1 MIDIDQMDGEKESSA
16 SEQKSG
22 PQEYSTKNP
31 VLIING
37 CADVGRLL
45 LLEQA
50 RRNCRAENEN
60 GTECKTAFFT
70 FQNTLVSAAEQQ
82 LEMEKTQNR
91 NLLIS
96 TVHACLQKIYG
107 VLVKNGTVQP
117 RRFPNQ
123 QLNGKNDKNDRL
135 MMIRQILCAHRE
147 KFGKHHLQELT
158 PDFWLEEFLWMK
170 QMNVWTGEAE
180 SYLLLSRKNR
190 GSSVFMSRMDR
201 IVAYQLFE
209 MYCHELE
216 TRGETDWEDVP
227 LLVIRNAA
235 AIPKRE
241 KFDCVL
247 VDEAQ
252 DLSLAEFTALS
263 MLYEK
268 DMMAVLDKRQRI
280 YERIWKLEQLQIDW
294 TSRPLIQPPRT
305 TRQIAALAESVC
317 QNGMSAGMPDKAQPV
332 LPQREG
338 SVPCLVHLKDRMA
351 EQRYLINLVKEYQKR
366 NPNLT
371 IGIITAGKQQ
381 ADLCGSW
388 LSSEGVEH
396 ERLQKDASYCVKTAG
411 IKVLTAFAAKGLE
424 FHCVIL
430 PMFEE
435 GNYPLPFA
443 GGDEEK
449 RRQFELRMRNLLYV
463 AMTRARTLL
472 TITWS
477 GANGSRFLQE
487 MDPALYRL
495 EGLPTDLS
503 GFSEMEN
510 NIERRSDLRLKTMG
524 GTAAAVDWS
533 RESTR
538 EVSGNAGQ
546 QTMDS
551 GRKVRVG
558 FVQYHSQSKPNS
570 VQIQDTCMHTE
581 TYVRQRQENRPQER
595 AARGRISTGHG
606 KAPYCQ
612 ENGSQEAAQIRSMEA
627 VQWLEAIS
635 GAEKGKYAGIQA
647 GDALRRVVS
656 GYGVWC
662 KARDSVFESGTRE
675 DREWMALIWPQFITS
690 VTEQHLELF
699 EMDPGKKT
707 QYLSV
712 FLEKVFHLSFAI
724 SAAEHAQRMQ
734 EERYRRY
741 FAESFYPDRQ
751 ADIWRWLGGRQA
763 ANNSVVVLNRFLDC
777 QMHLSIWL
785 SMCLF
790 FMVQPQTD
798 EWMKRETENRNRI
811 GLLKVQIE
819 KEGRTDAFL
828 LKVLAAGTLSDEFC
842 GKLWKLA
849 DQLEAAGAV
858 LGECEESRPN
868 EKAEKSRPDDKA
880 EKRAETAN
888 RGNADAENP
897 QLCLQGEVLQLR
909 QLVKNNVPELLH
921 LLLEYQKYQKSE
933 TGIGGSV
940 LYQKESGVLNRRISD
955 LLENLGITMEESIYQ
970 IRRKQE
976 RILHA
981 QIDTISETMHS
992 DEILQQPFTRQEL
1005 AERADVESSIA
1016 SFEAILDGTLPQV
1029 MREAVNRVIYDLKS
1043 FDRLT
1048 DILPDEKKKLRRFLR
1063 IYVPEVVEMLVSY
1076 QQYRRGGFDQESM
1089 DGLKTKIQNALDSLD
1104 AALKEKQR
1112 MIGNMETMRTAAQ
1125 AETVDELL
1133 NSEV

>member
-1 MIDIDQMDGEKESSA
+1 MVWYIEKSRKTLDECFAVWDEMGLLQYESSVIPFNHA
-16 SEQKSG
+16 KGRMRLIRGEDKERLNRQIVCAVSEELESLMERIAREKIQPTEKTRVVVLTRSN
-22 PQEYSTKNP
+22 TDLLRVADLLKKNRIPVSVRTDGSFYTSAAVRDFYTMITSFLFCEEPKAIFNYLLTPYAGETGAMDLNEMEWMYGDRQRLTSCLIPFLEETQWGKYHREFRLRP
-31 VLIING
+31 VLAVLG
-37 CADVGRLL
+37 EMLDESSVVDYYVAQ
-45 LLEQA
+45 EKSK
-50 RRNCRAENEN
+50 RRSE
-60 GTECKTAFFT
+60 GKK
-70 FQNTLVSAAEQQ
+70 EQQ
-82 LEMEKTQNR
+82 
-91 NLLIS
+91 
-96 TVHACLQKIYG
+96 C
-107 VLVKNGTVQP
+107 
-117 RRFPNQ
+117 
-123 QLNGKNDKNDRL
+123 
-135 MMIRQILCAHRE
+135 
-147 KFGKHHLQELT
+147 
-158 PDFWLEEFLWMK
+158 
-170 QMNVWTGEAE
+170 
-180 SYLLLSRKNR
+180 
-190 GSSVFMSRMDR
+190 
-201 IVAYQLFE
+201 
-209 MYCHELE
+209 
-216 TRGETDWEDVP
+216 
-227 LLVIRNAA
+227 NAA
-235 AIPKRE
+235 AFAAGRQ
-241 KFDCVL
+241 CQ
-247 VDEAQ
+247 AN
-252 DLSLAEFTALS
+252 
-263 MLYEK
+263 
-268 DMMAVLDKRQRI
+268 LDKLMEI
-280 YERIWKLEQLQIDW
+280 LQ
-294 TSRPLIQPPRT
+294 S
-305 TRQIAALAESVC
+305 
-317 QNGMSAGMPDKAQPV
+317 
-332 LPQREG
+332 
-338 SVPCLVHLKDRMA
+338 
-351 EQRYLINLVKEYQKR
+351 NLS
-366 NPNLT
+366 
-371 IGIITAGKQQ
+371 GDG
-381 ADLCGSW
+381 ADLYDIYQFLKLNIASNRTETEAVWDDGDDY
-388 LSSEGVEH
+388 SS
-396 ERLQKDASYCVKTAG
+396 
-411 IKVLTAFAAKGLE
+411 VLCMTVHRSKGLE
-424 FHCVIL
+424 FDTVIL
-430 PMFEE
+430 PYTNRTFPGGEQTELLIDPEE
-435 GNYPLPFA
+435 RKVGWNYTGKGKKKNRYQTSSSMQNSYYA
-443 GGDEEK
+443 EMKEKETMCAAKEET
-449 RRQFELRMRNLLYV
+449 RILYV

-495 EGLPTDLS
+495 EGLPPDLS

-510 NIERRSDLRLKTMG
+510 NIERRSDLRLKTTG

-546 QTMDS
+546 QIMDS

-581 TYVRQRQENRPQER
+581 TYVRQCQENGLQER

-612 ENGSQEAAQIRSMEA
+612 ENESQEAAQIRSMEA
-627 VQWLEAIS
+627 VQWLEEIS

-712 FLEKVFHLSFAI
+712 FIEKIFHLSSAI

-751 ADIWRWLGGRQA
+751 ADIWRWFGGRQA

-790 FMVQPQTD
+790 FMIQPQTD
-798 EWMKRETENRNRI
+798 EWMKREMENRNRI

-819 KEGRTDAFL
+819 KEGRTDVFL

-849 DQLEAAGAV
+849 DQLEAVGAV

-1005 AERADVESSIA
+1005 TERADVESSIA

-1029 MREAVNRVIYDLKS
+1029 MRESVNRVIYDLKS

-1076 QQYRRGGFDQESM
+1076 QQYRRGGFDQKSM